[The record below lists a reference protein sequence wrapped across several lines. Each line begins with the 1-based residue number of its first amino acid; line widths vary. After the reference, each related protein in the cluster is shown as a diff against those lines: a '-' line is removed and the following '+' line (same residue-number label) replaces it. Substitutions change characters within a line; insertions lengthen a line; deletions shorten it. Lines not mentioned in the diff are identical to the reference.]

1 MAGACRSISGHD
13 IVINMNTITIPK
25 KVAAQGDLVIIPRKE
40 YEALIEVKK
49 IREFTPTA
57 AQKKALLRAENNF
70 RKGKTLSYNEL
81 VKKLGFT
88 S

>member
-1 MAGACRSISGHD
+1 
-13 IVINMNTITIPK
+13 MNTVTIPK
-25 KVAAQGDLVIIPRKE
+25 KLASRDDLVVIPRKE
-40 YEALIEVKK
+40 YEALLELRK
-49 IREFTPTA
+49 IREFVPTV
-57 AQKKALLRAENNF
+57 AQRKALRDAESNL